1 MGQSLSALRLADAGG
16 ALASWRPLVAV
27 AAALALAVLLS
38 RFLGFYGLYLL
49 TLVEV
54 FGVTATGLTLFMGY
68 AGQLSIGHAAF
79 FGLGAYGAANLM
91 KLGVP
96 FPLALIGGALAA
108 MLLGYGV
115 GFVALRLRGFYLAV
129 VTLAVG
135 LIATEVFKNFDAFTG
150 GVSGM
155 GGIPRATVGA
165 LRLDFP
171 NAYFLTTSAVL
182 LAVMGLSWAIV
193 HSPTGRVMRAIAANE
208 LAAQSVGVDTQAI
221 KIHVF
226 ALSTFYAGLAGGL
239 YANLV
244 HFITPDHFGFGLSVQ
259 LLTMAIV
266 GGQRNVF
273 GGLIG
278 AALIVLAGEE
288 LRSVPQWQPILYGL
302 LLIGAAMFMPA
313 GLAGLPAMARGAWA
327 RWRLVR

>member
-1 MGQSLSALRLADAGG
+1 LRPLASLVG
-16 ALASWRPLVAV
+16 ALAV
-27 AAALALAVLLS
+27 AVLLS
-38 RFLGFYGLYLL
+38 RCLGFYGLYVL

-79 FGLGAYGAANLM
+79 FGLGAYGAANLS

-96 FPLALIGGALAA
+96 LPLALTGGALAA
-108 MLLGYGV
+108 SLLGYGV

-135 LIATEVFKNFDAFTG
+135 LIATQVFKNFDAFTG

-155 GGIPRATVGA
+155 GGIPRATLGA
-165 LRLDFP
+165 LRLDAP
-171 NAYFLTTSAVL
+171 GPYFLATTFVL
-182 LAVMGLSWAIV
+182 LAVMALSWAIV
-193 HSPTGRVMRAIAANE
+193 NSPTGRVMRAIAANE
-208 LAAQSVGVDTQAI
+208 LAALSVGVDTRAI

-239 YANLV
+239 YANLI

-278 AALIVLAGEE
+278 AALIVLAGEQ

-302 LLIGAAMFMPA
+302 LLIGAAMFMPG
-313 GLAGLPAMARGAWA
+313 GLAGLPAMAREASM
-327 RWRLVR
+327 RWRRRKAAAP